1 MFSFLQCGVQ
11 DLSLMWPANLLEFD
25 TPEVSITTVIL
36 IRVEKKRDHTNVTI
50 DHINMSLVNSS
61 TSDLMTKMM

>member
-1 MFSFLQCGVQ
+1 MRGATLA
-11 DLSLMWPANLLEFD
+11 SLMRPASLLEFE
-25 TPEVSITTVIL
+25 TPVLTVEVSITTVIS